1 MEIAMTKT
9 SRDRAP
15 PKTITQLI
23 GQLAYRHSAW
33 QVFSDFVEMGATC
46 FSNAA
51 DLVQREAREAR
62 YREIVKRYNPD
73 EVRLFPEMLG
83 TLVMGLEEEPEDILG
98 RTYHELELHNKWAGQ
113 YFTPFPLC
121 RAMAKM
127 IVGDGTD
134 IQEKIAERG
143 FLTASEPACGSGAMV
158 VALALELKE
167 RGVNYQQQL
176 HVTAVDVDAKCV
188 HMTYLQLSL
197 LHIPAVVVH
206 GNSLSLEEFGRWYT
220 PAHIMNGW
228 NYRLRR
234 AAPAADTEPHNP
246 ETAEPVAQPNEPEK
260 KPPPAGKP
268 SQLTL
273 F

>member
-1 MEIAMTKT
+1 MSKT
-9 SRDRAP
+9 SKDRAP
-15 PKTITQLI
+15 PKTIVQLVT
-23 GQLAYRHSAW
+23 GLSYRYSSW
-33 QVFSDFVEMGATC
+33 QVFADFVEMGATA
-46 FSNAA
+46 FSNGV
-51 DLVQREAREAR
+51 DLAQREAREGR
-62 YREIVKRYNPD
+62 YMEVVKRYQPE
-73 EVRLFPEMLG
+73 EVQRFPEMLA
-83 TLVMGLEEEPEDILG
+83 TLVSDLEAEPEDVLG
-98 RTYHELELHNKWAGQ
+98 KTYHELELHNKWSGQ

-127 IVGDGTD
+127 IVGGAADV
-134 IQEKIAERG
+134 QERITERG

-158 VALALELKE
+158 IALALELKE
-167 RGVNYQQQL
+167 LGVNYQQQL

-188 HMTYLQLSL
+188 HMTYLQLAL

-206 GNSLSLEEFGRWYT
+206 GNSLSLEEYGRWYT

-234 AAPAADTEPHNP
+234 DAPDEKAPAEPP
-246 ETAEPVAQPNEPEK
+246 AGETVPAPPAAPEK
-260 KPPPAGKP
+260 KPTPTGKS